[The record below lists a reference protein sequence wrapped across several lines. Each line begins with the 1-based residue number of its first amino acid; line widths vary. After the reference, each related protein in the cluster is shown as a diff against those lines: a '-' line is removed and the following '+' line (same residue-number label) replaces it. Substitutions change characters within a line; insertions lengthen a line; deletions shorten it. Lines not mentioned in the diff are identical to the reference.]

1 MWFLGTDFTT
11 NKREDYG
18 PGVQGKEPPSA
29 HLDASA
35 TPVPSAGA
43 VPPSPPSA
51 ALGASCAAAFPSAAS
66 VTSAS
71 ATSASSAH
79 LPVSAPHGTGLIAT
93 ASAAQ
98 EVMVSTV
105 MQVPVLGK
113 GLQTCLYGG
122 YFELKTYFPMEKKK
136 SRWSLGQS
144 TENI

>member
-18 PGVQGKEPPSA
+18 PGVPGKEPPSA

-43 VPPSPPSA
+43 VPPSPPAA
-51 ALGASCAAAFPSAAS
+51 ALAASCAAAFPSAAS

-71 ATSASSAH
+71 AASASSAH
-79 LPVSAPHGTGLIAT
+79 LPVSAPHGAGPVAT

-113 GLQTCLYGG
+113 GLQA
-122 YFELKTYFPMEKKK
+122 KA
-136 SRWSLGQS
+136 SLFRVYSSKEETNLQHS
-144 TENI
+144 CAW